1 MLGSSLVLFVGAQLR
16 ALLARFG
23 SARFF
28 AGGNGRDAIVDR
40 SAQLLAAG
48 AGGGFGVAGGGEEG
62 GGGVGCLDVGEAET
76 KVGVGF
82 VDGGADE
89 GVPVVDADFGDVA
102 GIVPDGDGV
111 SDERRQS
118 WGEVALALEV
128 DAVALHDSGLRNSK
142 EEPVKVFDAL
152 WHPGQP
158 SVGDPRVTRRDSQ
171 LAMDSVVIGADEVTD
186 RSIERCEVE
195 DWRWCPAAG
204 SEMTGEGAEQFGVD
218 GAEEPLDLASPL
230 GSADGR
236 VDDPDVQGYRGPL
249 EVVAD
254 EVGTVVHVQD
264 MSSATADQASHQLRG

>member
-40 SAQLLAAG
+40 SGELVG
-48 AGGGFGVAGGGEEG
+48 AGGG
-62 GGGVGCLDVGEAET
+62 GCFDVGEAET

-118 WGEVALALEV
+118 W
-128 DAVALHDSGLRNSK
+128 
-142 EEPVKVFDAL
+142 
-152 WHPGQP
+152 
-158 SVGDPRVTRRDSQ
+158 
-171 LAMDSVVIGADEVTD
+171 
-186 RSIERCEVE
+186 
-195 DWRWCPAAG
+195 
-204 SEMTGEGAEQFGVD
+204 
-218 GAEEPLDLASPL
+218 
-230 GSADGR
+230 
-236 VDDPDVQGYRGPL
+236 
-249 EVVAD
+249 
-254 EVGTVVHVQD
+254 
-264 MSSATADQASHQLRG
+264 

>member
-48 AGGGFGVAGGGEEG
+48 AAGGFGVPAGAA
-62 GGGVGCLDVGEAET
+62 GCFDVAEAET

-128 DAVALHDSGLRNSK
+128 DAVALHDSVLRNSK
-142 EEPVKVFDAL
+142 E
-152 WHPGQP
+152 
-158 SVGDPRVTRRDSQ
+158 
-171 LAMDSVVIGADEVTD
+171 
-186 RSIERCEVE
+186 
-195 DWRWCPAAG
+195 
-204 SEMTGEGAEQFGVD
+204 
-218 GAEEPLDLASPL
+218 
-230 GSADGR
+230 
-236 VDDPDVQGYRGPL
+236 
-249 EVVAD
+249 
-254 EVGTVVHVQD
+254 
-264 MSSATADQASHQLRG
+264 

>member
-48 AGGGFGVAGGGEEG
+48 AAG
-62 GGGVGCLDVGEAET
+62 CFDFAEAET
-76 KVGVGF
+76 KGGVGFLDGGGGERGPVAGVGF

-128 DAVALHDSGLRNSK
+128 DGGAVHDSVLRNSK
-142 EEPVKVFDAL
+142 E
-152 WHPGQP
+152 
-158 SVGDPRVTRRDSQ
+158 
-171 LAMDSVVIGADEVTD
+171 
-186 RSIERCEVE
+186 
-195 DWRWCPAAG
+195 
-204 SEMTGEGAEQFGVD
+204 
-218 GAEEPLDLASPL
+218 
-230 GSADGR
+230 
-236 VDDPDVQGYRGPL
+236 
-249 EVVAD
+249 
-254 EVGTVVHVQD
+254 
-264 MSSATADQASHQLRG
+264 

>member
-23 SARFF
+23 RARFF
-28 AGGNGRDAIVDR
+28 AGGNGRDGIVDR

-48 AGGGFGVAGGGEEG
+48 AAGGVAVAGAGRVGGDLG
-62 GGGVGCLDVGEAET
+62 DVG
-76 KVGVGF
+76 GR
-82 VDGGADE
+82 
-89 GVPVVDADFGDVA
+89 VPG
-102 GIVPDGDGV
+102 GDGV
-111 SDERRQS
+111 ADERRQS
-118 WGEVALALEV
+118 WGEVARALEV
-128 DAVALHDSGLRNSK
+128 DAVALHDSVLRNSK
-142 EEPVKVFDAL
+142 EEPVKLFDAL

>member
-48 AGGGFGVAGGGEEG
+48 GAGGFAVAGGGAEG
-62 GGGVGCLDVGEAET
+62 GGGVGGGGGGGRGRGVVVDGWGEVFGGGGAGCFDGGEAET

-128 DAVALHDSGLRNSK
+128 DAVALHDSVLRNSK
-142 EEPVKVFDAL
+142 E
-152 WHPGQP
+152 
-158 SVGDPRVTRRDSQ
+158 
-171 LAMDSVVIGADEVTD
+171 
-186 RSIERCEVE
+186 
-195 DWRWCPAAG
+195 
-204 SEMTGEGAEQFGVD
+204 
-218 GAEEPLDLASPL
+218 
-230 GSADGR
+230 
-236 VDDPDVQGYRGPL
+236 
-249 EVVAD
+249 
-254 EVGTVVHVQD
+254 
-264 MSSATADQASHQLRG
+264 